1 MKDGAHRFRIRD
13 GKAGGNTHSYRIAS
27 KPDHREDLMILRGY
41 LRDLFCDRY
50 SRSLGGAFVA

>member
-41 LRDLFCDRY
+41 LRDLFCDR
-50 SRSLGGAFVA
+50 